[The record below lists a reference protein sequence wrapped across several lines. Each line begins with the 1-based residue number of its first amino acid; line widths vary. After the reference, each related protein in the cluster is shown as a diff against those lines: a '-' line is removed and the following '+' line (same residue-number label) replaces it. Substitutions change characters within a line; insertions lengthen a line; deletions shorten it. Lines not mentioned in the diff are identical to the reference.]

1 MKHFILPVLLW
12 TLATSP
18 IFAQKTLAPGVQSY
32 AENWPAT
39 LKNILQEAGF
49 GHATAPAATPL
60 QSRNSDLQLDS
71 TKTFFGYNL
80 NGTSDSTPLRRSI
93 YQHPQSNT
101 EMETEAL
108 FQNGAWAPV
117 ARLSKVVDAQGRLL
131 ELVAEEYDVAEATF
145 QPGSKLQLFPR
156 GNSVELVDSVKA
168 FLWDTEQGAWAFVF
182 QVNNTFSAQD
192 KLTVSQITLQS
203 DDETV
208 ILSDLYSYNANQDNH
223 LIESFMQSGGIS
235 IPTGKQ
241 ELMYF
246 NHLVIQVI
254 DFETNGLGSFIP
266 TTRITYAY
274 NPSLL
279 VTQENTYQWVPGVND
294 WNPTQSISFEYDNAE
309 RLAAKETA
317 FIHGGIPDVKQ
328 RVTYAYIEDEY
339 LALETSYTWDITTA
353 AFILDE
359 RTYYYYAGGVL
370 SVSPGAGAAQV
381 LMISPN
387 PTTDAIRFRLET
399 EAEVRVF
406 DAAGQLLQSGIV
418 QPGETMYLTTLPT
431 GMYYV
436 TAQHGAQCYTGK
448 VLKF

>member
-1 MKHFILPVLLW
+1 MKHFTLPVLLW

-18 IFAQKTLAPGVQSY
+18 IFAQKTLAPGVQPY
-32 AENWPAT
+32 AENWPVA

-49 GHATAPAATPL
+49 GHATAPSATPL

-93 YQHPQSNT
+93 YQRPQSNT
-101 EMETEAL
+101 EIETEAQ
-108 FQNGAWAPV
+108 FQNGVWRPV
-117 ARLSKVVDAQGRLL
+117 TQISRVLDVQQRLL
-131 ELVAEEYDVAEATF
+131 ELVASDYDVATETF
-145 QPGSKLQLFPR
+145 QPGSKLQLFPH

-168 FLWDTEQGAWAFVF
+168 FLWDAEQGVWAFLF
-182 QVNNTFSAQD
+182 QVNNTFNAQD
-192 KLTVSQITLQS
+192 KLMVSQITVLS

-208 ILSDLYSYNANQDNH
+208 IITDLYSYNANQDNH
-223 LIESFMQSGGIS
+223 LIESFTQSGGIS

-279 VTQENTYQWVPGVND
+279 VMQENTYQWVPGVND
-294 WNPTQSISFEYDNAE
+294 WNPTQSISFEYDNAG

-317 FIHGGIPDVKQ
+317 FIHEGIPDVKQ
-328 RVTYAYIEDEY
+328 RATYAYVEDEY
-339 LALETSYTWDITTA
+339 LALETIYLWNATLN
-353 AFILDE
+353 AFELDN
-359 RTYYYYAGGVL
+359 RTYFYYAGEVL
-370 SVSPGAGAAQV
+370 SVSPGAAQA
-381 LMISPN
+381 LIMAPN
-387 PTTDAIRFRLET
+387 PTTDAIQFRLET
-399 EAEVRVF
+399 EAEVRIF

-418 QPGETMYLTTLPT
+418 QPGETLYLNALPT
-431 GMYYV
+431 GMYYM
-436 TAQHGAQCYTGK
+436 TAQHGARLYTGK
-448 VLKF
+448 VLKI